1 MDFLKK
7 ITDACRSHYEKLLL
21 SLVLLGLA
29 GAVVYLSKIKSDED
43 NKIKDFLGK
52 VVGTKKVAGVK
63 PVDLSVN
70 DAALRLITN
79 PPALNFSLPHHLFN
93 PVKWQRRP
101 PPDNTLIK
109 LVTGDEVGWGK
120 MTITRITPLNF
131 MINLERVP
139 TPGSF
144 YIGVT
149 HEGAERAIDRKKK
162 QRFATLNTKNEFFT
176 LKEIKG
182 PTEDPTEII
191 LELADGTTK
200 VSIAKDKPY
209 TQVEGYEA
217 ELKYTIDGKTFNNL
231 RLNSPIRFQGEDFI
245 VVAITQNEVVVS
257 ARSNDK
263 KYTVRQTTAP

>member
-7 ITDACRSHYEKLLL
+7 IANACRSHYEKILL

-29 GAVVYLSKIKSDED
+29 GAVVYLSKIKADEED
-43 NKIKDFLGK
+43 KIKEFLGK

-63 PVDLSVN
+63 PVDLSAN
-70 DAALRLITN
+70 DAALRLMTN
-79 PPALNFSLPHHLFN
+79 PPALYFSLPHHLFN

-131 MINLERVP
+131 IINLDRVP
-139 TPGSF
+139 TPGS
-144 YIGVT
+144 YYLGVT
-149 HEGAERAIDRKKK
+149 HEAAERVSARKKIPK
-162 QRFATLNTKNEFFT
+162 FVTLNAKNEFFT

-182 PTEDPTEII
+182 PTEEPTELI

-217 ELKYTIDGKTFNNL
+217 ELKYTIDGKIFNNL
-231 RLNSPIRFQGEDFI
+231 RLNSPIRFLGEDFI